1 MTLQAGTVLEFS
13 IDSAT
18 TGYGIIQSVNVTNNT
33 ERATARGSLGAT
45 VSTQEFDPTT
55 SLTMN
60 IMMLAVPDATIPVI
74 GTKFTYD
81 TVEYQLDSVE
91 DGRTVDGFQT
101 YDVTGISY
109 PSATIA

>member
-1 MTLQAGTVLEFS
+1 MALQAGTVLEFS

-18 TGYGIIQSVNVTNNT
+18 TGYGIIQSVNVTNQT
-33 ERATARGSLGAT
+33 ERVTARGALGAT
-45 VSTQEFDPTT
+45 VSTQEFDPTI

-60 IMMLAVPDATIPVI
+60 IKMLGTPVSPPAI
-74 GTKFTYD
+74 GTKFTHD

-91 DGRTVDGFQT
+91 DGRTIDENAT
-101 YDVTGISY
+101 YDITGISY